1 MAPPKYTARDSV
13 FIALMAA
20 AGIAIKP
27 LIVPVIRV
35 VAVPLGLPGG
45 SLVGGIYM
53 MWLILGH
60 AFTGKPWA
68 ATLVG
73 VVQAILAWVMGVPGP
88 QGPWMLVMYVAPG
101 MAADLVLRL
110 YAGASAAA
118 LSPGAAVLAGMEG
131 SRPMLLEI
139 QALVTPTTLGT
150 PRRAVVGWDSQRL
163 SMVLAV
169 LEAHGGVRLG
179 GGGGRFLLV
188 RGAGEGCG
196 QRRRAAER
204 HRCEEQRCGEV
215 RQVCERRMHARCWLS
230 LRLKLS
236 SKPVPLACRQCG
248 SGYSLDTSPWQDAS
262 VTQGR

>member
-1 MAPPKYTARDSV
+1 MAPPRYTARDLV
-13 FIALMAA
+13 FISLMAA

-27 LIVPVIRV
+27 LIVPAVRV

-110 YAGASAAA
+110 YPCSATAAA
-118 LSPGAAVLAGMEG
+118 LSPGAAMLAGAAANATGIALMCLIVYRISLPVLA
-131 SRPMLLEI
+131 
-139 QALVTPTTLGT
+139 
-150 PRRAVVGWDSQRL
+150 L
-163 SMVLAV
+163 SMAVGAMSGCVGGVLACAIHRRV
-169 LEAHGGVRLG
+169 VQIDRQTHGG
-179 GGGGRFLLV
+179 
-188 RGAGEGCG
+188 
-196 QRRRAAER
+196 
-204 HRCEEQRCGEV
+204 
-215 RQVCERRMHARCWLS
+215 
-230 LRLKLS
+230 
-236 SKPVPLACRQCG
+236 
-248 SGYSLDTSPWQDAS
+248 
-262 VTQGR
+262 

>member
-1 MAPPKYTARDSV
+1 MAPPRYTARDLV

-27 LIVPVIRV
+27 LVVPVVRV

-45 SLVGGIYM
+45 SLVDGIYM

-118 LSPGAAVLAGMEG
+118 LSPGAAVLAGAAANATG
-131 SRPMLLEI
+131 I
-139 QALVTPTTLGT
+139 ALMCLIVYRISLPVL
-150 PRRAVVGWDSQRL
+150 AL
-163 SMVLAV
+163 SMVVGAMSGCV
-169 LEAHGGVRLG
+169 GGIVACAIYRRVAQIDRQTHGG
-179 GGGGRFLLV
+179 
-188 RGAGEGCG
+188 
-196 QRRRAAER
+196 
-204 HRCEEQRCGEV
+204 
-215 RQVCERRMHARCWLS
+215 
-230 LRLKLS
+230 
-236 SKPVPLACRQCG
+236 
-248 SGYSLDTSPWQDAS
+248 
-262 VTQGR
+262 